1 MRKEGEPSARA
12 LVLGVAAIWL
22 FTSLILLWMSY
33 DRVAGLVLWDA
44 DDYLR
49 FQQVRDWLAGQSF
62 FDVRQYR
69 LDPPAGVAMHW
80 SRLVDLPLAG
90 LILLLQPVLGMVWA
104 ERIAILVV
112 PLITLG
118 GAFAAITLMT
128 ARLAGRRA
136 ALAAAMLAAMTPLLL
151 FHDLPMRIDHHGWQ
165 TMFGLF
171 AVASCFDRRA
181 LRGGILAGVA
191 MALWLAISLEGL
203 PMAIAI
209 AAVLALRFVLADADQ
224 DAFFRFRAFALS
236 LGSAGLLLFA
246 ATHDA
251 GAWQQ
256 TYCDAFGPAWF
267 GPFALAPL
275 MLGLALPLVAGGG
288 AAPRLALLFM
298 AGGLGAALTALVA
311 PLCLHGPFAA
321 LDPVTR
327 HYWYDNVVEGLPIWR
342 QALDT
347 QLGLALFP
355 PIGLIGTLL
364 AWRGA
369 TTRTAARNWLMMFAL
384 GLASFGLALLVQ
396 RAGGFAHALGLPGAG
411 WLLTRGLATVDGWRR
426 ALLRVPASVALL
438 LLVSPV
444 GEAAVTQW
452 ARWLAGSE
460 AEKPKPREPLAC
472 GPRCD
477 LFGGINQLPRSYILA
492 GLDVTPSLLVS
503 TPHSYAGS
511 GHHRGLAGIR
521 RVIDS
526 FIGHPDV
533 AHRIMRDGG
542 MGYVL
547 IDPTGGEAILYSEAA
562 PNGLMA
568 RLVAG
573 RPPAWLKPVP
583 LETSSFRM
591 WRRVE

>member
-1 MRKEGEPSARA
+1 
-12 LVLGVAAIWL
+12 VAAIWL
-22 FTSLILLWMSY
+22 LTSVILLWTSH
-33 DRVAGLVLWDA
+33 DRVTGLVLWDA

-49 FQQVRDWLAGQSF
+49 LQQVRDWLAGQSF
-62 FDVRQYR
+62 FDVSQYR

-90 LILLLQPVLGMVWA
+90 LMLLLQPVLGVVWA

-118 GAFAAITLMT
+118 GAFSAIALLT

-136 ALAAAMLAAMTPLLL
+136 ALVAAMLAAMTPMLL

-171 AVASCFDRRA
+171 AIASCFDRRA
-181 LRGGILAGVA
+181 RRGGILAGLA

-203 PMAIAI
+203 PMASAV
-209 AAVLALRFVLADADQ
+209 AALLALRFVFAGADQ
-224 DAFFRFRAFALS
+224 DAFVRFRAFTLS

-246 ATHDA
+246 ATHDTA
-251 GAWQQ
+251 AWQQ
-256 TYCDAFGPAWF
+256 THCDAFGPAWF

-275 MLGLALPLVAGGG
+275 MLGLMLPPAARRG
-288 AAPRLALLFM
+288 AVSRLALLVM
-298 AGGLGAALTALVA
+298 VGGVGVALTALIA

-342 QALDT
+342 QAPET

-355 PIGLIGTLL
+355 PVGMIGTLL
-364 AWRGA
+364 AWRSA
-369 TTRTAARNWLMMFAL
+369 TTRAAARNWLLMFVL
-384 GLASFGLALLVQ
+384 GSASFGLALLVQ
-396 RAGGFAHALGLPGAG
+396 RTGGFAHALGLPGAG
-411 WLLTRGLATVDGWRR
+411 WLLARGLAAVGAWRR
-426 ALLRVPASVALL
+426 ALVRVPASVALIL
-438 LLVSPV
+438 LISPV
-444 GEAAVTQW
+444 GETAVTQW
-452 ARWLAGSE
+452 AEWLAGSRV
-460 AEKPKPREPLAC
+460 EKPKPREPLAC
-472 GPRCD
+472 AQRCD
-477 LFGGINQLPRSYILA
+477 VFGAINRQPRGYILA
-492 GLDVTPSLLVS
+492 GLDITPSLLVA
-503 TPHSYAGS
+503 TPHGYAGS

-526 FIGHPDV
+526 FIGDPDI
-533 AHRIMRDGG
+533 AHRIMRAEG

-547 IDPTGGEAILYSEAA
+547 IDPMGGEAMLYGESA

-573 RPPAWLKPVP
+573 RPPAWLRPVP
-583 LETSSFRM
+583 LGTSPFRM
-591 WRRVE
+591 WRRVG